1 MIFLA
6 CLDAMMTV
14 AKALPIAL
22 IPEQCVVTSVRS
34 DVIDIGRLDVVTF
47 LHALYTQWVCLK
59 VTLACF
65 VPCTAIAAAT
75 C

>member
-1 MIFLA
+1 MILVS
-6 CLDAMMTV
+6 CLDTVMTV
-14 AKALPIAL
+14 AEALPIAL
-22 IPEQCVVTSVRS
+22 IPEQCVVTTVRS
-34 DVIDIGRLDVVTF
+34 DVIDIGCPDVVTF
-47 LHALYTQWVCLK
+47 LHALHTQWVRFK